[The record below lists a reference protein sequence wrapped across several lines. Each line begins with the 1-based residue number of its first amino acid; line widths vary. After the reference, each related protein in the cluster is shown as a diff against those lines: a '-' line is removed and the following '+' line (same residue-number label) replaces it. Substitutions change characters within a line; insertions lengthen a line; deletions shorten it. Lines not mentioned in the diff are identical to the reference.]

1 MYGRHWFQK
10 WKFDLKDLKLSKFSD
25 MRTIDKTHNKFLAH
39 EFEMRFKLFS
49 FARRLFLML
58 LKKTKI
64 YLYEKILF
72 ILLSVLSKYPNNL
85 YLSKISWNEQISKI
99 ESRFKIV
106 YFFWYTL
113 RVNSKKGNPTLICYQ
128 RLLPMHLRN
137 VYAIVSPVC
146 NFPVLETVL
155 ATEFQTCVAPYLPSR
170 DFNLN
175 PMQMRII
182 SGNTQTIALHAT
194 PEWH

>member
-1 MYGRHWFQK
+1 MVGIGSKK

-39 EFEMRFKLFS
+39 EFEMRFKLFN

-72 ILLSVLSKYPNNL
+72 ILLSVLSKYPHNL

-113 RVNSKKGNPTLICYQ
+113 RVNSKKGNPTLTCYPAVCCPCICETYMPLWVQ
-128 RLLPMHLRN
+128 S
-137 VYAIVSPVC
+137 AI
-146 NFPVLETVL
+146 
-155 ATEFQTCVAPYLPSR
+155 FQCWKL
-170 DFNLN
+170 F
-175 PMQMRII
+175 
-182 SGNTQTIALHAT
+182 
-194 PEWH
+194 